1 METSAWIHWQNRV
14 PHFCAMEMSVQQGCG
29 AGECIV
35 GQQASLW
42 NCSALLV
49 GTALIQMCATVSW
62 HNTVGRITSINIS
75 YLGKVPSSWHEIR
88 LSPLGRTAR
97 GWYGDP
103 SWGSDAGLT
112 AWPWCSQAHQCW
124 CEGDLHSIPC
134 FTSWCLQSSACCV
147 KQQKTRL
154 SKTLLLYLH
163 PELFVYHERCCEVIL
178 CQNKVFTHV
187 FLSWQPHKAKAAVHF
202 LQSNPRNSV
211 AVWVSAVTQIWGC
224 W

>member
-1 METSAWIHWQNRV
+1 
-14 PHFCAMEMSVQQGCG
+14 
-29 AGECIV
+29 
-35 GQQASLW
+35 
-42 NCSALLV
+42 
-49 GTALIQMCATVSW
+49 MCATVSW
-62 HNTVGRITSINIS
+62 HSTVGRITSINIS

-154 SKTLLLYLH
+154 LKTLLLYLH

-187 FLSWQPHKAKAAVHF
+187 FLSWHPHWEQKQLYTSYSQTQGIQWQSEFLLWPKSGAVDSCAG
-202 LQSNPRNSV
+202 Q
-211 AVWVSAVTQIWGC
+211 VWTHQTHQR
-224 W
+224 